1 MQARD
6 FLRCED
12 LGEAFDLKKKAIT
25 YISFQTWMMN
35 VGIWCV
41 EAVASITTDIM
52 SLLVLVPK
60 IRISTTMAV
69 LASFSIVLVSSIFHL
84 YCWLGTYVFVFG
96 RKSTSCTRTSFI
108 QFWILATTTHDL
120 RDCLISK
127 EESNKVAKTS
137 NICLPT
143 ILKWKKN
150 LLNQEEIFSSFWQSR
165 PSYVICAYFF

>member
-60 IRISTTMAV
+60 IRISTTMAA
-69 LASFSIVLVSSIFHL
+69 LASSSIVLVSSIFHL
-84 YCWLGTYVFVFG
+84 YCWLGTYVFR
-96 RKSTSCTRTSFI
+96 RKSTSCRTTSFI

-127 EESNKVAKTS
+127 EESNKVAKSS
-137 NICLPT
+137 NICLQSWNERKICWIRKRYFPLFESLT
-143 ILKWKKN
+143 LTR
-150 LLNQEEIFSSFWQSR
+150 LL
-165 PSYVICAYFF
+165 YFFF